1 MAANVKINANSTEFN
16 RQMAEMA
23 RELKKVKSSYSLAN
37 TQAKLYGSTTDVL
50 RSKQSELTSKIN
62 IQNRMIEAQSKH
74 LRDLNKDLEK
84 QKSERDRLNAK
95 IEETNRKYKESV
107 SQTGKNS
114 EESKKLKQ
122 ELDNLKKE
130 YEKNDRAID
139 SNIKKLDNAEVK
151 LNNSKKSL
159 MENKKALEEV
169 NKQLEKSK
177 LDKFSEGL
185 EKTSQKA
192 ENISSKMKPASA
204 VITGLGTAA
213 AVASMGFE
221 DGIAKVSTIADTTQ
235 VPLNSL
241 RKSILDLSDQ
251 TGISSEEIANNVYDA
266 ISAGQK
272 TGDAVNFVSNST
284 KLAKAGFA
292 EAGQAL
298 DILTTIMNS
307 YGLKAQDVTKVSDTL
322 IQTQNLGKVTVGQL
336 SADMGKVIPTAK
348 SLGVNLSQVASGY
361 AIMTS
366 KGIKSAE
373 TTTYM
378 NSMLN
383 ELGKSGTAA
392 NKALKK
398 ASGKSFPEL
407 IKKGKSLGDI
417 LAIMEKDAKKS
428 GKSLSDMFGS
438 AEAGKAALVLSTK
451 SGKEFNDMLS
461 KMKDSAGATESA
473 FNKVNATRNQ
483 GLKKALNSA
492 KNALIGFGDVI
503 SPFIALVAKGI
514 SSITKAISGMSK
526 WQKTLVVGL
535 GAGFIAT
542 NLAIGAFAK
551 LTKGLSNNI
560 KFMQKSTTAIK
571 DYIKATRNGET
582 KLVKFGR
589 GILNVTRNIKEFT
602 INIGR
607 KAVQG
612 VKSFGRGIL
621 NATKAVGKFAISI
634 GKTAL
639 KGVKAFGKGILTVTK
654 AVGKF
659 AISVGKTALKGLKAF
674 GRVSLSVAKN
684 LGRLTLTILKNTVQL
699 SKNGLMWVGNKAKML
714 ACKSA
719 QLAVTAATKAMTL
732 AQKGLNL
739 VMSMNP
745 IGIVI
750 TALVALGAVFITLYN
765 KCDWFRNGVN
775 AVWSKVKNVFIG
787 FANFFKGAFHRDF
800 TQTFGLLGVPLNNF
814 FSIVNAILNGIKG
827 VFNGVISFLSGT
839 FTGNWRKIFSGLRQI
854 ISSIFGTIGGI
865 IKAPINAAISGI
877 NSAIRAVNKISFDV
891 PSWIP
896 GLGGKHFG
904 VHLPTIPALAEGGI
918 VTKATMALVGE
929 GKEHEAVIPLS
940 KLDKLV
946 SDSVRKVLNKENKP
960 TIENT
965 KEPKII
971 QVVLQVGNKQ
981 VAEAIFDEFGT
992 LISKNQKSRG
1002 IVRGKIQ
1009 HV

>member
-1 MAANVKINANSTEFN
+1 MSANVKINANSTEFN

-23 RELKKVKSSYSLAN
+23 RELNKVKSSYNLAN
-37 TQAKLYGSTTDVL
+37 TQAKLFGSTTDGL
-50 RSKQSELTSKIN
+50 KSKQSGLTSKIN

-74 LRDLNKDLEK
+74 LKDLNKDLEK
-84 QKSERDRLNAK
+84 QKSERDRLNIK

-130 YEKNDRAID
+130 YEKNDKAID

-177 LDKFSEGL
+177 IDKFSEGL

-192 ENISSKMKPASA
+192 ENISNKMKPASA

-438 AEAGKAALVLSTK
+438 AEAGKAALVLSAK
-451 SGKEFNDMLS
+451 SGKEFNDMLG
-461 KMKDSAGATESA
+461 KMKDSAGSTESA
-473 FNKVNATRNQ
+473 FNKVNAATNQ

-589 GILNVTRNIKEFT
+589 GILN
-602 INIGR
+602 
-607 KAVQG
+607 
-612 VKSFGRGIL
+612 
-621 NATKAVGKFAISI
+621 ATKAVGKFAISI

-674 GRVSLSVAKN
+674 SRVSLSVAKN
-684 LGRLTLTILKNTVQL
+684 LGRLTLTILKNTAQL
-699 SKNGLMWVGNKAKML
+699 SKNGFMWLGNKAKML

-750 TALVALGAVFITLYN
+750 TALVALGAIFVTLYN

-814 FSIVNAILNGIKG
+814 FSIVNSIWNGIKG

-839 FTGNWRKIFSGLRQI
+839 FTGNWRKVFSGLRQI

-896 GLGGKHFG
+896 VVGGKHFG

-971 QVVLQVGNKQ
+971 QVILKVEKKQ

>member
-1 MAANVKINANSTEFN
+1 MSANIKINANSSEFN

-23 RELKKVKSSYSLAN
+23 RELNKVKSSYNLAN
-37 TQAKLYGSTTDVL
+37 TQAKLFGSTTDVL
-50 RSKQSELTSKIN
+50 KNKQSELTSKIN
-62 IQNRMIEAQSKH
+62 VQNRMIETQSKH
-74 LRDLNKDLEK
+74 LRDLNKDLAT
-84 QKSERDRLNAK
+84 QKDERDKLNAK

-107 SQTGKNS
+107 AATGKNS
-114 EESKKLKQ
+114 EESKKLNA
-122 ELDNLKKE
+122 ELKELKE
-130 YEKNDRAID
+130 VQSKNNTEID
-139 SNIKKLDNAEVK
+139 STVKKLDNAEVK

-169 NKQLEKSK
+169 NKELEKSK

-185 EKTSQKA
+185 EKSSQKA
-192 ENISSKMKPASA
+192 EGISNKMKPASTA
-204 VITGLGTAA
+204 ITGIGTAA
-213 AVASMGFE
+213 AMASIGFE
-221 DGIAKVSTIADTTQ
+221 DVMAKVSTIADTTQ
-235 VPLNSL
+235 VPLGDL
-241 RKSILDLSDQ
+241 RKGILDLSNQ

-284 KLAKAGFA
+284 KLAKSGYA

-298 DILTTIMNS
+298 DLLTTIMNS

-322 IQTQNLGKVTVGQL
+322 IQTQNLGKVTVGEL

-407 IKKGKSLGDI
+407 IKSGKSLGDI

-438 AEAGKAALVLSTK
+438 AEAGKAALVLSSK
-451 SGKEFNDMLS
+451 SGKEFNDMLG
-461 KMKDSAGATESA
+461 KMKDSAGSTETA
-473 FNKVNATRNQ
+473 FNKVNAATSQ
-483 GLKKALNSA
+483 GLKKALNST

-503 SPFIALVAKGI
+503 SPVISLVAKGI
-514 SSITKAISGMSK
+514 ANITKAISGMSGT
-526 WQKTLVVGL
+526 QKNLVVGL
-535 GAGFIAT
+535 GAGFVAT

-551 LTKGLSNNI
+551 LAKGLSNNI
-560 KFMQKSTTAIK
+560 KFMQKSKTAIK
-571 DYIKATRNGET
+571 DYVKATKDGET
-582 KLVKFGR
+582 KIVKFGK
-589 GILNVTRNIKEFT
+589 GVAKVSRNIKDFT
-602 INIGR
+602 LNIGK

-612 VKSFGRGIL
+612 LKSFG
-621 NATKAVGKFAISI
+621 
-634 GKTAL
+634 
-639 KGVKAFGKGILTVTK
+639 
-654 AVGKF
+654 
-659 AISVGKTALKGLKAF
+659 KGLLN
-674 GRVSLSVAKN
+674 VTKN
-684 LGRLTLTILKNTVQL
+684 LGKLTLAILRNSAQL
-699 SKNGLMWVGNKAKML
+699 TKNGLMWLGTKAKML
-714 ACKSA
+714 AFKGA
-719 QLAVTAATKAMTL
+719 QLAVTTATKAMTL

-739 VMSMNP
+739 VMRMNP

-750 TALVALGAVFITLYN
+750 TALVALGAVFVTLYN
-765 KCDWFRNGVN
+765 KCEWFRNGVN
-775 AVWSKVKNVFIG
+775 AVWNGVKNIFIG

-800 TQTFGLLGVPLNNF
+800 TRTFGLLGVPLNHF
-814 FSIVNAILNGIKG
+814 FSVVGTVWNGIKG
-827 VFNGVISFLSGT
+827 VFNGVLTFLGGV
-839 FTGNWRKIFSGLRQI
+839 FTGNWRKIFSGLKQI

-877 NSAIRAVNKISFDV
+877 NSAIRAVNRISFTIPNWV
-891 PSWIP
+891 PMF
-896 GLGGKHFG
+896 GGKHFG
-904 VHLPTIPALAEGGI
+904 IHLPQIPALAEGGI

-946 SDSVRKVLNKENKP
+946 TNSVSKVLKSNSNENETNKSNS
-960 TIENT
+960 
-965 KEPKII
+965 PKLI
-971 QVVLQVGNKQ
+971 QVYFQIGSKVVAQAIYDEYGN
-981 VAEAIFDEFGT
+981 
-992 LISKNQKSRG
+992 LISKNQNSRG
-1002 IVRGKIQ
+1002 IARGRVQ

>member
-23 RELKKVKSSYSLAN
+23 RELNKVKSSYNLAN
-37 TQAKLYGSTTDVL
+37 TQAKLFGSTTDAL
-50 RSKQSELTSKIN
+50 KSKQSGLTSKIN

-74 LRDLNKDLEK
+74 LKDLNKDLEK
-84 QKSERDRLNAK
+84 QKSERDRLNIK

-130 YEKNDRAID
+130 YEKNDKAID

-213 AVASMGFE
+213 AAASIGLE

-235 VPLNSL
+235 VPLNDL
-241 RKSILDLSDQ
+241 RKSILDLSNQ

-361 AIMTS
+361 AIMTA

-438 AEAGKAALVLSTK
+438 AEAGKAALVLSSK
-451 SGKEFNDMLS
+451 SGKEFNDMLG
-461 KMKDSAGATESA
+461 KMKDSAGSTDAAFKKVSATTGSS
-473 FNKVNATRNQ
+473 
-483 GLKKALNSA
+483 LKKSLNLS
-492 KNALIGFGDVI
+492 KNTLIEFGDI
-503 SPFIALVAKGI
+503 IAPFISLVAKGI
-514 SSITKAISGMSK
+514 STIIKGINGMSK

-535 GAGFIAT
+535 GAGFVAT

-582 KLVKFGR
+582 KLVKFG
-589 GILNVTRNIKEFT
+589 K
-602 INIGR
+602 
-607 KAVQG
+607 
-612 VKSFGRGIL
+612 GIL
-621 NATKAVGKFAISI
+621 NA
-634 GKTAL
+634 
-639 KGVKAFGKGILTVTK
+639 TK

-684 LGRLTLTILKNTVQL
+684 LGRLTLTILKNTAQL
-699 SKNGLMWVGNKAKML
+699 SKNGFMWVGNKAKML

-719 QLAVTAATKAMTL
+719 QLAVTGATKAMTL

-750 TALVALGAVFITLYN
+750 TALVALGAIFVTLYN

-775 AVWSKVKNVFIG
+775 AVWSKIKNIFTG

-814 FSIVNAILNGIKG
+814 FSIVNAIWNGIKG

-839 FTGNWRKIFSGLRQI
+839 FTGNWRKVFSGLRQI

-896 GLGGKHFG
+896 VVGGKHFG

-946 SDSVRKVLNKENKP
+946 TNSVQKVLNAKENK
-960 TIENT
+960 TYEKDNKEN
-965 KEPKII
+965 KII